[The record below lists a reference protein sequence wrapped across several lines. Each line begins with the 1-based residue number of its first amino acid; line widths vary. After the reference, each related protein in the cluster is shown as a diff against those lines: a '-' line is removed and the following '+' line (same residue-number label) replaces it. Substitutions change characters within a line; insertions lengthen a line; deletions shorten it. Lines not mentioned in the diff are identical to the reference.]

1 MPITPIVLRHQDP
14 WGADVTDAI
23 KLHAMDDYPNESCGV
38 IVDDQYVPCANI
50 HPTPDKAF
58 RVAPDY
64 TSPLL
69 AAGKI
74 QAIVHSHPEGPSHPG
89 VEDAQNQIDMGIP
102 WGVVPVVGD
111 IAAGKA
117 LYTGDILWWG
127 DQLPTAPL
135 LGRRFIWHI
144 FHCYQLYRDW
154 WWTERGIRFA
164 LYPCEEEFIVN
175 ERDVF
180 IEHVE
185 KTHHVNL
192 GKIPVT
198 ELEIGDMLVGKLR
211 GRHANH
217 CGVYIGGDEILHH
230 PAGGA
235 SCTTSLQRWWPY
247 IDTVLRYDGS
257 QNPSPSWSPRDDLRS
272 DA

>member
-1 MPITPIVLRHQDP
+1 MSARAIVLRHPDP
-14 WGADVTDAI
+14 WGPEVTDAI
-23 KLHAMDDYPNESCGV
+23 KQHAMESYPNESCG
-38 IVDDQYVPCANI
+38 IIMDDEYVPCENT

-58 RVAPDY
+58 RIDPGFTA
-64 TSPLL
+64 PLL
-69 AAGKI
+69 VAGKI
-74 QAIVHSHPEGPSHPG
+74 QAVVHSHPNGPSHPG
-89 VEDAQNQIDMGIP
+89 VEDAQNQIEMGIP
-102 WGVVPVVGD
+102 WGVISVIGD
-111 IAAGKA
+111 ETTA
-117 LYTGDILWWG
+117 LYSSDLLWWG
-127 DQLPTAPL
+127 DQLPPVPL

-154 WWTERGIRFA
+154 WKQERGIHFA
-164 LYPCEEEFIVN
+164 MYACEEEFIQN
-175 ERDVF
+175 NRDVF

-185 KTHHVNL
+185 KTHHTNL

-198 ELEIGDMLVGKLR
+198 ELEIGDMLVGRLR
-211 GRHANH
+211 GRHPNH

-247 IDTVLRYDGS
+247 IDTVLRHDGS
-257 QNPSPSWSPRDDLRS
+257 QKPSPAWKPSGDLRS